1 MRKTRIE
8 NLSLLFVAIILVT
21 AGCNR
26 SLSLPSATGPNSYF
40 APTPMKTTARGSEIQ
55 SGPSTTSQSGMAELP
70 ATSFPQPDPTAGNP
84 STSPVNPSTSPINRT
99 TNPQNYNQQNY
110 QQPGQQSQNL
120 VYRAQDGGTGSYP
133 YPAQQQPNG
142 SVTGPTT
149 TFQQPRPPQQPGT
162 FFDNTAVSPRVGAP
176 DQINPLVSPNAPAGM
191 LQGFPQNY
199 ADLDVYVQEA
209 QTGRIM
215 VGGAFNSDNGLTG
228 QITIDEKNFDI
239 SRWPRNFREIVDG
252 TAWRG
257 AGQSFRMELIP
268 GSQVQRYL
276 VSFTEPYLFNS
287 LVSFSASGYYYNRQY
302 FDWDEQR
309 LGGQFS
315 LGYRLNH
322 DLSVSVGTK
331 LENVKLFNPRVN
343 TSAQLNGD
351 LGSSSLYTGFVS
363 LTHDTRDH
371 PFMATEGAYFQLR
384 YQQAFGT
391 FDYPRGDVDYRR
403 YFLLYQ
409 RPDGSGRH
417 TVNVGTRL
425 GFSGAQT
432 PVFENYFAG
441 GFSSMRGF
449 DFRGASPIEGGVRVG
464 GEFQWLN
471 TVEYMFPLT
480 PDDMIKGVVFVD
492 FGTVEEK
499 IEINSENFRIAPGI
513 GFRIHMPAAGLGG
526 APLAFDFAI
535 PISDA
540 AGDDRQLF
548 TFYLGALR

>member
-1 MRKTRIE
+1 MRKLRIE
-8 NLSLLFVAIILVT
+8 NVSLCIVALSVFSL
-21 AGCNR
+21 GCHR
-26 SLSLPSATGPNSYF
+26 SISLPSAPAPSTNF
-40 APTPMKTTARGSEIQ
+40 APTPMKSSGAVGSGTTENSGSSNQ
-55 SGPSTTSQSGMAELP
+55 MAELP
-70 ATSFPQPDPTAGNP
+70 ATSFPVSPDP
-84 STSPVNPSTSPINRT
+84 STQQTPVNNSPQGS
-99 TNPQNYNQQNY
+99 PQKQNQGDKNF
-110 QQPGQQSQNL
+110 
-120 VYRAQDGGTGSYP
+120 VFRAQDGGPVQNNNSYP
-133 YPAQQQPNG
+133 YPAQQSPNG
-142 SVTGPTT
+142 SITGPTT
-149 TFQQPRPPQQPGT
+149 TFQQPRPNQQPGT
-162 FFDNTAVSPRVGAP
+162 FFDNTAISPRVGAP
-176 DQINPLVSPNAPAGM
+176 DQINPMVNPNAPAGI
-191 LQGFPQNY
+191 LQGYPQNY

-215 VGGAFNSDNGLTG
+215 IGGAFNSDNGLTG

-239 SRWPRNFREIVDG
+239 ARFPRSFREIVDG

-287 LVSFSASGYYYNRQY
+287 LVSFSSSAYYYNRQY

-309 LGGQFS
+309 LGGQLS

-343 TSAQLNGD
+343 TSPQLNGD

-371 PFMATEGAYFQLR
+371 PFMATEGAYLQLR

-391 FDYPRGDVDYRR
+391 FDYPRGDIDYRR

-480 PDDMIKGVVFVD
+480 PDDMIKGVLFVD
-492 FGTVEEK
+492 YGTVEEK
-499 IEINSENFRIAPGI
+499 IEINSDNFRIAPGF
-513 GFRIHMPAAGLGG
+513 GFRIHMPAAGMGG
-526 APLAFDFAI
+526 APLAFDFAF
-535 PISDA
+535 PVADA
-540 AGDDRQLF
+540 AGDDRQVF
-548 TFYLGALR
+548 TFYLGVLR

>member
-1 MRKTRIE
+1 MKISQTIYRFVGLIAWVVL
-8 NLSLLFVAIILVT
+8 LST
-21 AGCNR
+21 GCVR
-26 SLSLPSATGPNSYF
+26 S
-40 APTPMKTTARGSEIQ
+40 
-55 SGPSTTSQSGMAELP
+55 
-70 ATSFPQPDPTAGNP
+70 TSFPIGNAP
-84 STSPVNPSTSPINRT
+84 SRLFAPIGKTSPAQPATMPAVQLAGFEQSLPDTYQNTSPPVQSP
-99 TNPQNYNQQNY
+99 TNPGES
-110 QQPGQQSQNL
+110 QPATQSQQSSPSSAHGNGANGNI
-120 VYRAQDGGTGSYP
+120 VFRAQDPGGSFD
-133 YPAQQQPNG
+133 YPATPQQGNVSGQ
-142 SVTGPTT
+142 TT
-149 TFQQPRPPQQPGT
+149 TFQQSTPQPGT
-162 FFDNTAVSPRVGAP
+162 FFDTQVSPQVGAP
-176 DQINPLVSPNAPAGM
+176 GQINSIVNPNAPSGI
-191 LQGFPQNY
+191 LDGFPQNY

-239 SRWPRNFREIVDG
+239 MRWPRSFREIVDG

-276 VSFTEPYLFNS
+276 VSFTDPYLFNTM
-287 LVSFSASGYYYNRQY
+287 VSFSASGYYFNRQY

-322 DLSVSVGTK
+322 DLTVNVGTK
-331 LENVKLFNPRVN
+331 LENVKLFNPRLN
-343 TSAQLNGD
+343 TSAQLNAN

-371 PFMATEGAYFQLR
+371 PFMATEGAYLQLR

-391 FDYPRGDVDYRR
+391 FDYPRGDIDYRR

-417 TVNVGTRL
+417 TLNVGTKVGL
-425 GFSGAQT
+425 SGGQT

-441 GFSSMRGF
+441 GFSSLRGF

-480 PDDMIKGVVFVD
+480 QNDMIKGVLFCD
-492 FGTVEEK
+492 YGTVEEK
-499 IEINSENFRIAPGI
+499 IEVDWDNFRVAPGF
-513 GFRIHMPAAGLGG
+513 GFRVHMPAAGMGG
-526 APLAFDFAI
+526 APLAFDFAF
-535 PISDA
+535 PVSDA
-540 AGDDRQLF
+540 AGDDRQVF
-548 TFYLGALR
+548 TFYLGVLR